1 MKYTNPRSFNYLINR
16 LVRIHCGGKISHC
29 GRLLAVKDDYLVLL
43 TDDKHLYLPLHQ
55 VKSVAVDSIDNF
67 PVYQLQCPL
76 SDYFDAEN
84 FQQLLRKMIYRA
96 VLIQSGPERIRGV
109 LVGLRE
115 KYIDLIDGYELIKVA
130 TYHIHT
136 LCRDSHQKTQSST
149 VDSTVATN
157 KPEKAADYKKDKAM
171 ESKKEKAAEYK
182 KEKAI
187 ENKKEITIESKKEQT
202 TESKKEKTMDNDK
215 GIAIDNKKDQGK
227 NASVKKVE
235 PPIKQMDSTPRQDQK
250 ASAVDAAALPQI
262 TVRPEQAAPISK
274 PIEKDHTQ
282 NSISI
287 PTLKSP
293 APEPTRI
300 PFLAEDPEDRV
311 TESPS
316 PTKEPL
322 TIFESRLDS
331 ASFPLQRLPHHSPP
345 SNSQKNR
352 LRQNKKVQ
360 SRKKQ
365 WKVTRNK
372 KKQTSGFLITKK
384 PLKNKWYLNVKIRS
398 GRQYGKIW
406 LAPVIL
412 YGRS

>member
-29 GRLLAVKDDYLVLL
+29 GRLIAVKDDYLVLL

-115 KYIDLIDGYELIKVA
+115 KDIDLIDGYELIKVA
-130 TYHIHT
+130 TYHIHS

-157 KPEKAADYKKDKAM
+157 KPEKAAENKKDKAM

-182 KEKAI
+182 KE
-187 ENKKEITIESKKEQT
+187 ITIESKKEKT
-202 TESKKEKTMDNDK
+202 TESKKEQTMDNDK
-215 GIAIDNKKDQGK
+215 GIAIDNKKDSGK
-227 NASVKKVE
+227 NASVKKVA

-250 ASAVDAAALPQI
+250 SSAVDAAALPQI
-262 TVRPEQAAPISK
+262 TVKPEQAAPISK
-274 PIEKDHTQ
+274 PKEKDHTQ

-300 PFLAEDPEDRV
+300 PFLVEDPEDRA

-316 PTKEPL
+316 PTKDPL
-322 TIFESRLDS
+322 MIFESRLDS
-331 ASFPLQRLPHHSPP
+331 ASLPLQRLPHHSPP

-365 WKVTRNK
+365 WKVTKNK

-398 GRQYGKIW
+398 VRQYGKIW

>member
-16 LVRIHCGGKISHC
+16 LVRIHCSGKISHS

-55 VKSVAVDSIDNF
+55 VKSVAVDSLDNF

-84 FQQLLRKMIYRA
+84 FQQLLRKMIYRT

-115 KYIDLIDGYELIKVA
+115 EDIDLIDGYELIKVA

-149 VDSTVATN
+149 IDSKVATS
-157 KPEKAADYKKDKAM
+157 KPEKAAENKKDKAM
-171 ESKKEKAAEYK
+171 ESKKEKAVDYDK
-182 KEKAI
+182 GIVI
-187 ENKKEITIESKKEQT
+187 ENKK
-202 TESKKEKTMDNDK
+202 DR
-215 GIAIDNKKDQGK
+215 GK
-227 NASVKKVE
+227 NASVEKVA
-235 PPIKQMDSTPRQDQK
+235 PPIKQKDSTSSKDQK
-250 ASAVDAAALPQI
+250 ASAVDAAALPPI
-262 TVRPEQAAPISK
+262 TVRPEQAAPISI
-274 PIEKDHTQ
+274 PQEKDHTQ
-282 NSISI
+282 KSSSI

-300 PFLAEDPEDRV
+300 PFLVEDPEDRAI
-311 TESPS
+311 ESPS

-322 TIFESRLDS
+322 MTFESRLDS
-331 ASFPLQRLPHHSPP
+331 ASLPLQRLPHHSPP

-365 WKVTRNK
+365 WKVTKNR